1 MAALSVGA
9 VPIMVDISD
18 PKLRLAE
25 TYGARFAVNSATED
39 AIGRVREITG
49 GRMAEAVMEIS
60 GANEAVVSSFEY
72 VANAGRIILTG
83 WAKSPLTIDT
93 RVITRK
99 EIDVLGQRNTD
110 LTEISKAVQ
119 MISTGEVDVMAVV
132 TWTVRFN
139 DMAQTVAHIAEQPGA
154 NLKVV
159 ASL

>member
-1 MAALSVGA
+1 
-9 VPIMVDISD
+9 
-18 PKLRLAE
+18 
-25 TYGARFAVNSATED
+25 
-39 AIGRVREITG
+39 
-49 GRMAEAVMEIS
+49 MAEAVMEIS